1 MNFDWGFFWKNLLT
15 PGAPF
20 LQGLALTVL
29 ISVLAMAGA
38 LVVGL
43 VIAMMRRSSFAP
55 LRVIASLYI
64 WLIRGTPLLVQ
75 LVIIY
80 TGFAAANVF
89 RFQDVDLGGILIKA
103 AIQAAIVGLIMNES
117 AYISE
122 IIRAGLDSV
131 PVGQTEAAQAL
142 GMSGASAMRWIILPQ
157 SLRLMVPPLG
167 NSFNGLMKSTSILSV
182 IGVSEMFLVTQSI
195 SAATFRTFEIFAV
208 VAIYYLALTTIWTV
222 IQSAIEKKLN
232 ARVGIVTTASPW
244 QRLFGG
250 RRSAPLTPVTALSD
264 SGVLK

>member
-15 PGAPF
+15 PGPPF

-43 VIAMMRRSSFAP
+43 VIAMMRRSTFAP

-142 GMSGASAMRWIILPQ
+142 GMSGASAMRWIILP
-157 SLRLMVPPLG
+157 SRCV
-167 NSFNGLMKSTSILSV
+167 
-182 IGVSEMFLVTQSI
+182 
-195 SAATFRTFEIFAV
+195 
-208 VAIYYLALTTIWTV
+208 
-222 IQSAIEKKLN
+222 
-232 ARVGIVTTASPW
+232 
-244 QRLFGG
+244 
-250 RRSAPLTPVTALSD
+250 
-264 SGVLK
+264 